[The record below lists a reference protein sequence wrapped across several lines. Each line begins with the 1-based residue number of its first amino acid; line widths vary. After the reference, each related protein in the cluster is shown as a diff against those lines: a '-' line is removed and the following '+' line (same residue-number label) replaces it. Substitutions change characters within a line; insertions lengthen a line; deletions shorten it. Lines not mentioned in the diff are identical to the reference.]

1 MKVGQIVYS
10 AYPLG
15 SEEAYL
21 KDAKLEC
28 LRQMADGHTE
38 PEQMLM
44 LAKAY
49 RALREAESNE

>member
-1 MKVGQIVYS
+1 MRVMYLVGGPIPTEQS
-10 AYPLG
+10 L
-15 SEEAYL
+15 L
-21 KDAKLEC
+21 MDAKNEC